1 MPSFFTD
8 LHGIG
13 LVDYVVAS
21 FGVLTHH
28 YEINANGIIQALF
41 VYNVAHGE
49 FGVAHQVAA
58 VEVVAK
64 L

>member
-1 MPSFFTD
+1 M
-8 LHGIG
+8 HGIG

-28 YEINANGIIQALF
+28 YEINADGIIQALF

-49 FGVAHQVAA
+49 FGVAHQVST